1 MPISEFNI
9 SLTFFVTI
17 FTHIIILPFLL
28 TDSMKSLRIL
38 SKACT
43 FSFFFAVVILICS
56 FFLPELF
63 GIEIEP
69 IDKDKIIYFSEKGV
83 FISFGFYMLGY
94 V

>member
-1 MPISEFNI
+1 M
-9 SLTFFVTI
+9 
-17 FTHIIILPFLL
+17 IILPFLL
-28 TDSMKSLRIL
+28 TENMRSMRIL

-43 FSFFFAVVILICS
+43 FSFFFAVLILICS

-63 GIEIEP
+63 GIQIKP
-69 IDKDKIIYFSEKGV
+69 IDKEKIVYFTKKGI